1 MTLEELEAQAQT
13 QQPVGTLTVT
23 HLALVQDE
31 DTGHISR
38 IPLTL
43 HLGSHSINPDFH
55 LGAVCD

>member
-1 MTLEELEAQAQT
+1 MTLDELE
-13 QQPVGTLTVT
+13 QQKRESVGTLTVT
-23 HLALVQDE
+23 HLAIVQDE

-43 HLGSHSINPDFH
+43 HLGSHTINPDLH